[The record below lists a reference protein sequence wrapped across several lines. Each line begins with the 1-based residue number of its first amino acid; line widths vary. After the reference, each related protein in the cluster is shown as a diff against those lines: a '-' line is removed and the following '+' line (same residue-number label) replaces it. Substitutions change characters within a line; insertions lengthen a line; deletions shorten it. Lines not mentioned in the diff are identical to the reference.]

1 MINGGVGMSQNIV
14 EHKRTQGM
22 IAGLIKR
29 SKRELVEEARLV
41 KAEELLTA
49 CVKMLDDLAKESG
62 RMVEYGEEDPFRMG
76 EWFSSHEK
84 KIIKKARDFIAAKK
98 GE

>member
-1 MINGGVGMSQNIV
+1 MTT
-14 EHKRTQGM
+14 EDTQTARIKELETRLAKADEL
-22 IAGLIKR
+22 IAR
-29 SKRELVEEARLV
+29 AD
-41 KAEELLTA
+41 ALLDK

-84 KIIKKARDFIAAKK
+84 KIIKEARDFIAAKK